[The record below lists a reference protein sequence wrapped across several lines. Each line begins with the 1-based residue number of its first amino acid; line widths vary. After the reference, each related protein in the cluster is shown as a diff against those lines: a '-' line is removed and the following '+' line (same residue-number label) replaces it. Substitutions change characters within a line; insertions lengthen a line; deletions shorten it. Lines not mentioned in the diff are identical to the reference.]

1 MTFENEGI
9 SVYKS
14 AVLKFFCSQD
24 FFSLLKIFEGL
35 PELLFDGL
43 AQLQA
48 VPLGGP
54 GRIPQ
59 HGLYHSVVQ
68 SLVALSGEAVDD

>member
-1 MTFENEGI
+1 MVFRLLRAWQRVLL
-9 SVYKS
+9 SVFGGGSLS
-14 AVLKFFCSQD
+14 AQSP
-24 FFSLLKIFEGL
+24 

-54 GRIPQ
+54 RRIPQ
-59 HGLYHSVVQ
+59 HGLYHRMVQ
-68 SLVALSGEAVDD
+68 SPVALSGEAVDD